1 LLFVAGAEGAAHT
14 QALQSRPDVLVQ
26 DLEDFTPQQSK
37 QAAREM
43 SADLFAR
50 ARASGII
57 PAVRVNVLSGLGM
70 IDLAAVVPARPELIL
85 LPKAE
90 SAQQIAA
97 LAQEIKRIEAVQGLS
112 VGQIEIVPT
121 AETALG
127 VINLKEIVQASPR
140 VKSCVLGAED
150 LAADLVAVRTPQADE
165 LAYARS
171 RFLLECRALG
181 VEPIDPPYTYS
192 DADGCER
199 ESHRSRQLGYRSK
212 SAVTAA
218 HIDIIHRVFTPSPEE
233 IDHAGR
239 LVAAFESARARRGRT
254 VRWSMVYGSSPQPI
268 STPNGYWNER
278 AASTPSTGRQPSSS
292 CRRECPLY
300 PPKRTFAVQ

>member
-1 LLFVAGAEGAAHT
+1 MIRAPDLRRSLLFVAGADGAAHT

-70 IDLAAVVPARPELIL
+70 MDLVVPARPGLIL

-90 SAQQIAA
+90 SARQIAV
-97 LAQEIKRIEAVQGLS
+97 LAQEIERIEATQGLS
-112 VGQIEIVPT
+112 VGKIEIVPT

-171 RFLLECRALG
+171 RFLLEGRAPRI
-181 VEPIDPPYTYS
+181 EPIDPPYTYS

-218 HIDIIHRVFTPSPEE
+218 QINIIHRAFTPRPEE

-239 LVAAFESARARRGRT
+239 LVAAFERARAKGQDRALVDGLWIEPPAYLNAQRVLERARRLDA
-254 VRWSMVYGSSPQPI
+254 I
-268 STPNGYWNER
+268 SQAPTD
-278 AASTPSTGRQPSSS
+278 
-292 CRRECPLY
+292 
-300 PPKRTFAVQ
+300 

>member
-1 LLFVAGAEGAAHT
+1 MIRAPDLRRSLLFVAGADGAAHT

-70 IDLAAVVPARPELIL
+70 MDLVVPARPGLIL

-90 SAQQIAA
+90 SARQIAV
-97 LAQEIKRIEAVQGLS
+97 LAQEIERIEATQGLS
-112 VGQIEIVPT
+112 VGKIEIAPT

-140 VKSCVLGAED
+140 VKSCVLGA
-150 LAADLVAVRTPQADE
+150 DLVAVRTPQADE

-171 RFLLECRALG
+171 GFLLECRALRI
-181 VEPIDPPYTYS
+181 EPIAPPYTYS

-199 ESHRSRQLGYRSK
+199 ESHRSRLLGYRSK
-212 SAVTAA
+212 SARACCYS
-218 HIDIIHRVFTPSPEE
+218 PS
-233 IDHAGR
+233 R
-239 LVAAFESARARRGRT
+239 LHTEPRRDRPRWQARRRL
-254 VRWSMVYGSSPQPI
+254 
-268 STPNGYWNER
+268 
-278 AASTPSTGRQPSSS
+278 
-292 CRRECPLY
+292 REG
-300 PPKRTFAVQ
+300 AGEGA

>member
-1 LLFVAGAEGAAHT
+1 MGMIRAPDLRRSLLFVAGADGAAHT
-14 QALQSRPDVLVQ
+14 QALQSQPDVLVQ

-50 ARASGII
+50 ARARGII
-57 PAVRVNVLSGLGM
+57 PAVRVNLLSGLGM

-90 SAQQIAA
+90 SSRQIVA
-97 LAQEIKRIEAVQGLS
+97 LAQEIERIEAAQGLS
-112 VGQIEIVPT
+112 VGKIEIVPT

-127 VINLKEIVQASPR
+127 VVNLKEIVQASPR

-150 LAADLVAVRTPQADE
+150 LAADLVAVRTSQADE

-181 VEPIDPPYTYS
+181 IEPIDPPYTYS
-192 DADGCER
+192 DIEGCER

-218 HIDIIHRVFTPSPEE
+218 HINIIHRVFTPSPEE

-239 LVAAFESARARRGRT
+239 LVAAFEGARAKGQDRALVDGLWIEPPAYLNAQRLLERARRLDA
-254 VRWSMVYGSSPQPI
+254 I
-268 STPNGYWNER
+268 NR
-278 AASTPSTGRQPSSS
+278 APT
-292 CRRECPLY
+292 E
-300 PPKRTFAVQ
+300 

>member
-1 LLFVAGAEGAAHT
+1 
-14 QALQSRPDVLVQ
+14 DVLIQ

-43 SADLFAR
+43 SADLFTR

-57 PAVRVNVLSGLGM
+57 PAVRVNLLSGLGM
-70 IDLAAVVPARPELIL
+70 IDLAAVVPARPDIIL

-97 LAQEIKRIEAVQGLS
+97 LTQEIERIKATKGR
-112 VGQIEIVPT
+112 GRKIKFVPT

-127 VINLKEIVQASPR
+127 VVNLKEIVQASSR

-150 LAADLVAVRTPQADE
+150 LAADLMAVRTPQADE

-199 ESHRSRQLGYRSK
+199 ESHRSRQLAYRGNSPP
-212 SAVTAA
+212 TPP
-218 HIDIIHRVFTPSPEE
+218 HINIIHRVFTPSPEE
-233 IDHAGR
+233 IDAARR
-239 LVAAFESARARRGRT
+239 LVAAFESARAKGQDRALVDGLWIEPPAYLNAQR
-254 VRWSMVYGSSPQPI
+254 VL
-268 STPNGYWNER
+268 ER
-278 AASTPSTGRQPSSS
+278 A
-292 CRRECPLY
+292 RRLDAINRAPTEHSMSPRISPLAQATSHL
-300 PPKRTFAVQ
+300 RF

>member
-1 LLFVAGAEGAAHT
+1 MRFSRRFNSAPRRWAMIRAPDLRRSLLFVAGADGAAHT

-127 VINLKEIVQASPR
+127 VINLKEMPAVGSN
-140 VKSCVLGAED
+140 D
-150 LAADLVAVRTPQADE
+150 LSSV
-165 LAYARS
+165 
-171 RFLLECRALG
+171 
-181 VEPIDPPYTYS
+181 I
-192 DADGCER
+192 
-199 ESHRSRQLGYRSK
+199 SK
-212 SAVTAA
+212 PC
-218 HIDIIHRVFTPSPEE
+218 F
-233 IDHAGR
+233 
-239 LVAAFESARARRGRT
+239 SARAPCQARLRL
-254 VRWSMVYGSSPQPI
+254 SSTRALI
-268 STPNGYWNER
+268 STTRCSPE
-278 AASTPSTGRQPSSS
+278 PS
-292 CRRECPLY
+292 RECSSMFLTIASARLPCCTTLSRL
-300 PPKRTFAVQ
+300 PRSVSVNSVISARAFWSIVKPFTASCNSSINSLESPAKLLTKLSGFLISCGMPAVSWPSEASF

>member
-1 LLFVAGAEGAAHT
+1 MIRTPDLRRSVLFVAGADSAAHT
-14 QALQSRPDVLVQ
+14 QALQSRPDVVAQ
-26 DLEDFTPQQSK
+26 DLEDLTPQQSK

-50 ARASGII
+50 ARARGVI

-70 IDLAAVVPARPELIL
+70 IDLGAVVPANPELVL

-90 SAQQIAA
+90 SAQQIAS
-97 LAQEIKRIEAVQGLS
+97 LAHEIERIEVAQGMP
-112 VGQIEIVPT
+112 VGKIEIVPT
-121 AETALG
+121 TETALG
-127 VINLKEIVQASPR
+127 VLNLREIVQASPR

-150 LAADLVAVRTPQADE
+150 LAADLMAVRTPHAIE

-181 VEPIDPPYTYS
+181 IEPIDPPYTYS
-192 DADGCER
+192 DAEGCER
-199 ESHRSRQLGYRSK
+199 EARRSRQLGYRSK

-218 HIDIIHRVFTPSPEE
+218 HVAVIHRVFTPNPEE

-239 LVAAFESARARRGRT
+239 LVAAFESARAKGQDRALVDGLWIEPPAYLNAQR
-254 VRWSMVYGSSPQPI
+254 VL
-268 STPNGYWNER
+268 ER
-278 AASTPSTGRQPSSS
+278 ARRLDASSQAPT
-292 CRRECPLY
+292 E
-300 PPKRTFAVQ
+300 